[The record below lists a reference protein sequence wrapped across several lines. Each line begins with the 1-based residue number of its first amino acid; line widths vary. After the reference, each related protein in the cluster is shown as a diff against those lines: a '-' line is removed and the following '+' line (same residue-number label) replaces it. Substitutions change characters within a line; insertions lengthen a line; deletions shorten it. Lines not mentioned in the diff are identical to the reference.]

1 MDVVADGGT
10 AREEAQRQLE
20 ADNLGELGQSQDR
33 YLGSEPALD
42 PARRR
47 GRQACRRPGPVEAE
61 VPVPAS
67 SADLPARP
75 ANGRVGALVGAVN
88 EALDRC
94 HAAIVGGVTYMRLNG
109 DLPLRARC
117 RRCCAGTETPP
128 EHAGR
133 ACAPAPAGRHA
144 RPRAGRP
151 ARPVPGAPAPVG
163 HAFRAPAPR
172 APAPAPPRQPG
183 VRRTQH
189 RAGGHVRGAGSRRS
203 GATRLPCG
211 RPGRVPRMA
220 TAGRRLA
227 SARILPWGPVGG
239 LELTA
244 GARGVA
250 FRATR
255 VIGFGRRAADARISP
270 RWLPGRGP
278 RGRHR

>member
-151 ARPVPGAPAPVG
+151 ARPRP
-163 HAFRAPAPR
+163 RPR
-172 APAPAPPRQPG
+172 ASPACVERNTARAVTFAVQVLAGPAQQGYLAVGP
-183 VRRTQH
+183 
-189 RAGGHVRGAGSRRS
+189 AGSR
-203 GATRLPCG
+203 GW
-211 RPGRVPRMA
+211 
-220 TAGRRLA
+220 RRQEGGWPA
-227 SARILPWGPVGG
+227 QGSCRGDPW
-239 LELTA
+239 
-244 GARGVA
+244 
-250 FRATR
+250 
-255 VIGFGRRAADARISP
+255 ADLS
-270 RWLPGRGP
+270 
-278 RGRHR
+278 